1 MAFGKRQV
9 DALESH
15 EDSKE
20 LNAKAK
26 AKFATVQAVA
36 DESVGDVVSFLL
48 P

>member
-26 AKFATVQAVA
+26 FASVQAVA